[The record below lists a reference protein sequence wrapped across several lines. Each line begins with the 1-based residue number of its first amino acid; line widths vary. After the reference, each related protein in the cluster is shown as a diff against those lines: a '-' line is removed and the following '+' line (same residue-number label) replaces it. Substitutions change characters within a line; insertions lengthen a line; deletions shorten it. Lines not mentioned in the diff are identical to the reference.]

1 MKHKIYYLASPFSSK
16 DRNIEIERTNKAI
29 EYSIKLLNMGIF
41 VFSPIA
47 YNGSWVELGI
57 RGDWEFWKSFDE
69 TFIERMDGLI
79 VLALDGWEESVGVQA
94 EIEHARKL
102 GLSVIIVH
110 PEQINN
116 KDENFLNLI
125 DYAQEI

>member
-1 MKHKIYYLASPFSSK
+1 
-16 DRNIEIERTNKAI
+16 
-29 EYSIKLLNMGIF
+29 
-41 VFSPIA
+41 
-47 YNGSWVELGI
+47 
-57 RGDWEFWKSFDE
+57 
-69 TFIERMDGLI
+69 MDGLI

-116 KDENFLNLI
+116 KDENFLNAI
-125 DYAQEI
+125 DHVQEI